1 MSFALCRVN
10 ALLWTLLC
18 LLVSSPSASL
28 AQAGSSNAFRWSP
41 VEEGFEIARYE
52 LGQGFMVIKSEVL
65 LLKFSPEKFSF
76 LVARAE
82 DLNQEQSD
90 VRSLTKRLGGIAGIN
105 AHFFDPTGHA
115 LGLLIQ
121 NGREIQGMH
130 KGGRLLTGVFSL
142 KGNDAQ
148 IVHRDAFKNKKVDL
162 AIQSGPR
169 LLVDGKVRKI
179 LTSDVSSRRSG
190 IAITKQGEIILFAT
204 MLRFPGAS
212 FRQLQEMLSDPT
224 LDIEHALNLDGG
236 GSSQLFVEKNKRV
249 ADETFID
256 GGDRVPVALVV
267 KRKNRR
273 EK

>member
-1 MSFALCRVN
+1 MSFAYCR
-10 ALLWTLLC
+10 LISSLMILLC
-18 LLVSSPSASL
+18 ILVSSPTTAS
-28 AQAGSSNAFRWSP
+28 AQARATKAFHWSP

-65 LLKFSPEKFSF
+65 LLKFSPQHFDF
-76 LVARAE
+76 HVARAE
-82 DLNQEQSD
+82 DIKQEQSD

-105 AHFFDPTGHA
+105 AHFFDPSGHA

-121 NGREIQGMH
+121 KGNEIQGMH
-130 KGGRLLTGVFSL
+130 KGGRLLTGVFFL
-142 KGNDAQ
+142 KNNKAQ
-148 IVHRDAFKNKKVDL
+148 IVHRDSFDASKVDL

-169 LLVDGKVRKI
+169 LLVDGRVKKI
-179 LTSDVSSRRSG
+179 STSDVSSRRSG
-190 IAITKQGEIILFAT
+190 IAVTKDGEIILFAT

-212 FRQLQEMLSDPT
+212 FQQLQEMLSDPT
-224 LDIEHALNLDGG
+224 LGIEQALNLDGG

-267 KRKNRR
+267 KHK
-273 EK
+273 K